1 MEERVGK
8 KNGIMMKN
16 VKRFP
21 HNIHTACTAATSQKS
36 EEGEFEKIIT
46 FPFDVLHGLLYEY

>member
-1 MEERVGK
+1 
-8 KNGIMMKN
+8 MKN

-21 HNIHTACTAATSQKS
+21 QTHGMACIK
-36 EEGEFEKIIT
+36 GRWIGGVRDEFEKIIT

>member
-1 MEERVGK
+1 
-8 KNGIMMKN
+8 MKN

-21 HNIHTACTAATSQKS
+21 QTHDMHTQKN
-36 EEGEFEKIIT
+36 EEERDEFEKIIT